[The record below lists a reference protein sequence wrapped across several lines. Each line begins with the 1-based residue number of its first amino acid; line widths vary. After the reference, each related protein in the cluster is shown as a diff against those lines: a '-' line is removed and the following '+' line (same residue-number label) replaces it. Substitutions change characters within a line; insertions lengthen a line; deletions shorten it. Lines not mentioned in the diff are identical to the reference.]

1 MTIQEVKT
9 MLEAVG
15 IPVAYDHYENDQ
27 ALPYIV
33 FKETSTRTLSRDDA
47 VGVKIATIQVEL
59 YTKSRNL
66 TLEELLEAAMA
77 DMIWRR
83 TLDFD
88 DDEYV
93 YSSFYEFE
101 IIK

>member
-33 FKETSTRTLSRDDA
+33 FKETSTRTLSRDDV

-66 TLEELLEAAMA
+66 TLEESLEAAMA

-88 DDEYV
+88 DDEFI